1 MNLTNVWQRISAA
14 DSNLCLLVNRMS
26 QRHALAVVFRFV
38 SRIGDGIF
46 WYSLMAVLPLLYGR
60 RGLIAAGV
68 MAVVGLLNLG
78 LYRKCKGS
86 ISRER
91 PFISLE
97 PINLAGVPLD
107 RYSFPSGHT
116 QHAVG
121 FSVTAIAFFPQ
132 MAVVLY
138 PVTFLVALSRPLLGL
153 HYPSDVLMG
162 AVLGFSVS
170 QIVLFCLEPII

>member
-1 MNLTNVWQRISAA
+1 MNLVNVWQRISAA
-14 DSNLCLLVNRMS
+14 DDTLCLLVNRIS
-26 QRHALAVVFRFV
+26 RRRAWAVFFRFI

-46 WYSLMAVLPLLYGR
+46 WYALMAILPLLYGWQ
-60 RGLIAAGV
+60 GGYAAGAMV
-68 MAVVGLLNLG
+68 LVGLFNLW

-91 PFISLE
+91 PFISLA

-121 FSVTAIAFFPQ
+121 FSVVAVAFFPQ

-138 PVTFLVALSRPLLGL
+138 PMAFLVALSRPLLGL

-162 AVLGFSVS
+162 AVLGYGVAQFLLSVIS
-170 QIVLFCLEPII
+170 ALV